1 VAAVEVSGTKET
13 RRRFGRGTTDDD
25 DDGEEEDAD

>member
-25 DDGEEEDAD
+25 DGEEEDAD